1 MEVEIRHIYMADDDP
16 DDYLLFYSILK
27 EINDS
32 VQLVWFTTGKELLKH
47 LNSTDNLPDL
57 ILLDM
62 NMPGHNGDECL
73 QKIKENP
80 QLSHIPVVILSTAS
94 SPTALKKVYENG
106 ALKYFIKP
114 HSIEGYTKVIEE
126 ILAIP
131 KSKLK

>member
-1 MEVEIRHIYMADDDP
+1 MKGEIRHICMADDDP
-16 DDYLLFYSILK
+16 DDYLLFYTILK

-32 VQLVWFTTGKELLKH
+32 VQLVWFTNGKELLKH
-47 LNSTDNLPDL
+47 LNSADNLPDL

-73 QKIKENP
+73 QNIKENP

-94 SPTALKKVYENG
+94 SPTALKRVYENG

-114 HSIEGYTKVIEE
+114 HSVEGYTKVIEE
-126 ILAIP
+126 ILQFLNIY
-131 KSKLK
+131 

>member
-1 MEVEIRHIYMADDDP
+1 MEGEIGHICMADDDA
-16 DDYLLFYSILK
+16 DDYCLFNTILK

-32 VQLVWFTTGKELLKH
+32 ILLIWFTNGRELLKY
-47 LNSTDNLPDL
+47 LSSTDNLPEL

-62 NMPGHNGDECL
+62 NMPGHNGEECL

-94 SPTALKKVYENG
+94 SPTTLKKVYENG

-126 ILAIP
+126 ILAIR
-131 KSKLK
+131 KNIY